1 MAQDLKK
8 NEILKKMWLL
18 DEKALSGQVLTIDE
32 IFFYNTNLKTIQD
45 YYNKNNLYW
54 QGKIRL

>member
-18 DEKALSGQVLTIDE
+18 DEKVLSGQVLTIDE
-32 IFFYNTNLKTIQD
+32 VFFYNTNLKIIQD